1 MAQLK
6 HPIREA
12 ERYLQNARDMLS
24 EKAEKDGKY
33 YNDTKY
39 VKMAGDTAWKGVLVA
54 LDAILTVRKNM
65 KKGRRPDFKDYQE
78 AISKADNKMTRP
90 LLGAY
95 ESLHKAMGY
104 DGNPIYTIV
113 QTSLDEGKI
122 IIDWADKRYRI

>member
-12 ERYLQNARDMLS
+12 ERYLQNAREILS

-39 VKMAGDTAWKGVLVA
+39 VKMAGDTAWKGVLLA
-54 LDAILTVRKNM
+54 LDAILHVRANL
-65 KKGRRPDFKDYQE
+65 KKGQRPDFNDYLE
-78 AISKADNKMTRP
+78 ALSKVDNKMTRP

-104 DGNPIYTIV
+104 DGNPNYKIV
-113 QTSLDEGKI
+113 QESLLQGKI
-122 IIDWADKRYRI
+122 IIDWADKRYQN